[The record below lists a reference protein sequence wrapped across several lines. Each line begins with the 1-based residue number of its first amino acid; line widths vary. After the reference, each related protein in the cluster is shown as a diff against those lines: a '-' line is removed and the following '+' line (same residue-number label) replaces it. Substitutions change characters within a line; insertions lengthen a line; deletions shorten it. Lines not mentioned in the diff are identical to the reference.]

1 MVSPELPVPGP
12 AGSPS
17 IFRIFAFALGSGA
30 YWLRR
35 NSDARDGLHFEQKV
49 MTIHFDIPKNI
60 EEQLRSAGQDP
71 TQTAKELFFVE
82 LYRKGQITHHELGE
96 ALGLGRYE
104 TDGLLKRHDVPL
116 DLSIEEVRAETA
128 FLDKMSRE

>member
-1 MVSPELPVPGP
+1 
-12 AGSPS
+12 
-17 IFRIFAFALGSGA
+17 
-30 YWLRR
+30 
-35 NSDARDGLHFEQKV
+35 

-60 EEQLRSAGQDP
+60 EEHLRSAGQDP

-82 LYRKGQITHHELGE
+82 LYRKGRITHHELGE
-96 ALGLGRYE
+96 ALGLSRYE
-104 TDGLLKRHDVPL
+104 TDGVLKRHDVPL